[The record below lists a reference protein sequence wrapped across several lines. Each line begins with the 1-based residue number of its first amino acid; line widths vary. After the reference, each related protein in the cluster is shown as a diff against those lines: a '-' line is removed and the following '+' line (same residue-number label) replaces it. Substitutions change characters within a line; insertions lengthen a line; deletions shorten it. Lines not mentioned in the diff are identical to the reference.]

1 MTPTTLIVGLGSPYG
16 DDKIGWVACEQ
27 LKMDI
32 GHLPTV
38 DFVTCDR
45 SGLEWLTKMSHAGQ
59 VLFID
64 AMRSGEKPGTVRK
77 IDLNTDQWTGYPV
90 KLSSHGIN
98 IMEAIDVAKS
108 LGELPDNISV
118 WGVEMEQCTYENG
131 LSESVKTAL
140 PTLLANIKAE
150 ILQ

>member
-1 MTPTTLIVGLGSPYG
+1 MTSTTLIVGLGSPYG

-32 GHLPTV
+32 GHLSTV
-38 DFVTCDR
+38 DFITCDR

-59 VLFID
+59 ILFID

-108 LGELPDNISV
+108 LGELPDRISV
-118 WGVEMEQCTYENG
+118 WGVEMQQCTYENG

>member
-32 GHLPTV
+32 GHLSTV

-45 SGLEWLTKMSHAGQ
+45 SGLEWLTKMSDAGQ
-59 VLFID
+59 VLFVD

-77 IDLNTDQWTGYPV
+77 IDLSADQWSEYPA

-98 IMEAIDVAKS
+98 IMDAIDLAQS
-108 LGELPDNISV
+108 LGELPETISV
-118 WGVEMEQCTYENG
+118 WGVEIEHCNVEGG
-131 LSESVKTAL
+131 LSDSVKTAL
-140 PTLLANIKAE
+140 PTLLANIKSE

>member
-1 MTPTTLIVGLGSPYG
+1 MTLSTLIVGLGSPYG
-16 DDKIGWVACEQ
+16 DDQIGWVACKQ
-27 LKMDI
+27 LKIDI
-32 GHLPTV
+32 GHLPSV
-38 DFVTCDR
+38 EFVICDR

-77 IDLNTDQWTGYPV
+77 IDLNTAQRDEYPV

-108 LGELPDNISV
+108 LGELPDRISV
-118 WGVEMEQCTYENG
+118 WGVEMAQCTYENG
-131 LSESVKTAL
+131 LSESAKTAL